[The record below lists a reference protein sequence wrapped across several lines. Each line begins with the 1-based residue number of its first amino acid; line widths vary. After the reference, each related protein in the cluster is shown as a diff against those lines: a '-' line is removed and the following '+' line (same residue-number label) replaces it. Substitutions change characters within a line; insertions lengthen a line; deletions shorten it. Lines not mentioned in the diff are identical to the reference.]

1 MIMQI
6 KPILSAL
13 RRHKSGTIL
22 IALQI
27 ALTLAIVCNA
37 LFIVHERVDKVN
49 RTTGLDET
57 NLIAVSNDYV
67 GAPEDF
73 TPLMKTDLQ
82 TLRSLPGVVDA
93 YVTNSYPL
101 RQGGWSTGVQT
112 DPDSKAKGQP
122 TALYFGDEHALKTLG
137 VRLIAGRNFN
147 AGETVIVGRQQQP
160 GTAQVIVTKAL
171 ADKVFPD
178 GNALGKVIYLAKGK
192 PSTIIGIVEKLT
204 TPWIQNDF
212 VEGDY
217 VTIMPVM
224 FNSSFQ
230 QFLVRTQ
237 PGQEDAVF
245 KAIPPALYATN
256 RMRVLP
262 DKVGIRKFED
272 VRRRAY
278 DADRGMAILMSVVCG
293 VLLAI
298 TAAGIVGLSSFW
310 VGQRRKQIGV
320 RRALGARRSDILS
333 YFMTENFL
341 IALVGVIVGV
351 ILAVGLSQ
359 WMFTHFEMKRLS
371 LTYVAIGVV
380 ALLALGQAAVFA
392 PALRAS
398 RVSPVEATRSV

>member
-1 MIMQI
+1 MQI

-13 RRHKSGTIL
+13 RRHKAGTIL

-49 RTTGLDET
+49 RATGLDET
-57 NLIAVSNDYV
+57 NLITVTNDYV
-67 GAPEDF
+67 GAPDTF
-73 TPLMKTDLQ
+73 VPLIKTDLQ

-101 RQGGWSTGVQT
+101 RDGGWSTGAQV
-112 DPDSKAKGQP
+112 DPDSKSPGIS
-122 TALYFGDEHALKTLG
+122 TALYFGDDHALKTLG

-147 AGETVIVGRQQQP
+147 AGETTTVGRQQQP
-160 GTAQVIVTKAL
+160 GSAQIILTKAL
-171 ADKVFPD
+171 ADKMFPGGD
-178 GNALGKVIYLAKGK
+178 ALGKVIYLAKGK

-204 TPWIQNDF
+204 SPWTENTYVD
-212 VEGDY
+212 GDY
-217 VTIMPVM
+217 VVIMPLV
-224 FNSSFQ
+224 FDSSYQ
-230 QFLVRTQ
+230 HFLVRAQ

-245 KAIPPALYATN
+245 KAIPPALYAAN
-256 RMRVLP
+256 RMRVIP
-262 DKVGIRKFED
+262 EKAGIRRFED
-272 VRRRAY
+272 VRSQTY
-278 DADRGMAILMSVVCG
+278 EADRGMAILMSVVCG

-341 IALVGVIVGV
+341 IALAGVIVGV
-351 ILAVGLSQ
+351 VLAVGLSQ

-371 LTYVAIGVV
+371 LTYVAVGVV

>member
-67 GAPEDF
+67 GAPDDF
-73 TPLMKTDLQ
+73 TPIMKTDLQ

-101 RQGGWSTGVQT
+101 RQGGWSTGVQV
-112 DPDSKAKGQP
+112 DPDSKKAILQS
-122 TALYFGDEHALKTLG
+122 ALYFGDEHSLKTLG

-147 AGETVIVGRQQQP
+147 AGEVVTVGRQQQP

-171 ADKVFPD
+171 ADKVFPE
-178 GNALGKVIYLAKGK
+178 GNALGKAIYLAKGK

-230 QFLVRTQ
+230 QFLIRTQ

-245 KAIPPALYATN
+245 KAVPPALYASN

-262 DKVGIRKFED
+262 DKVGIRKFEE

>member
-1 MIMQI
+1 
-6 KPILSAL
+6 
-13 RRHKSGTIL
+13 
-22 IALQI
+22 
-27 ALTLAIVCNA
+27 
-37 LFIVHERVDKVN
+37 
-49 RTTGLDET
+49 
-57 NLIAVSNDYV
+57 
-67 GAPEDF
+67 
-73 TPLMKTDLQ
+73 
-82 TLRSLPGVVDA
+82 
-93 YVTNSYPL
+93 
-101 RQGGWSTGVQT
+101 
-112 DPDSKAKGQP
+112 
-122 TALYFGDEHALKTLG
+122 
-137 VRLIAGRNFN
+137 
-147 AGETVIVGRQQQP
+147 
-160 GTAQVIVTKAL
+160 
-171 ADKVFPD
+171 
-178 GNALGKVIYLAKGK
+178 
-192 PSTIIGIVEKLT
+192 
-204 TPWIQNDF
+204 
-212 VEGDY
+212 
-217 VTIMPVM
+217 
-224 FNSSFQ
+224 
-230 QFLVRTQ
+230 
-237 PGQEDAVF
+237 
-245 KAIPPALYATN
+245 
-256 RMRVLP
+256 MRVLP
-262 DKVGIRKFED
+262 DKVGIRKFEE

>member
-1 MIMQI
+1 MQI

-13 RRHKSGTIL
+13 RRHKAGTIL

-37 LFIVHERVDKVN
+37 LFIVHERLDRLN
-49 RTTGLDET
+49 RTTGMVET
-57 NLIAVSNDYV
+57 DLIAVQNRYV
-67 GAPEDF
+67 GKPESYI
-73 TPLMKTDLQ
+73 PLARTDLRM
-82 TLRSLPGVVDA
+82 LRSMPGVEDA
-93 YVTNSYPL
+93 YATNAYPL
-101 RQGGWSTGVQT
+101 RQGGWSTSIQL
-112 DPDSKAKGQP
+112 DPDAQGKKGLQS
-122 TALYFGDEHALKTLG
+122 ALYFGDEHTLATLG
-137 VRLIAGRNFN
+137 VRLIAGRNFT
-147 AGETVIVGRQQQP
+147 AGEVGSLEPQTTP
-160 GTAQVIVTKAL
+160 GPPQVIVTKAIV
-171 ADKVFPD
+171 DKLFPKGD
-178 GNALGKVIYLAKGK
+178 GLGKVIYLAKGK

-204 TPWIQNDF
+204 VPWIEFEVLDN
-212 VEGDY
+212 
-217 VTIMPVM
+217 VTIMPLM
-224 FNSSFQ
+224 FNSGYQ
-230 QFLVRTQ
+230 QYLIRTKA
-237 PGQEDAVF
+237 GQQDAVF
-245 KAIPPALYATN
+245 KALPQALYTVN

-262 DKVGIRKFED
+262 EKYG
-272 VRRRAY
+272 VRTFDMVRSKAY
-278 DADRGMAILMSVVCG
+278 EADRGMAILMGVVCV

-341 IALVGVIVGV
+341 IALAGVVVGT

-371 LTYVAIGVV
+371 FTYVMVGVV
-380 ALLALGQAAVFA
+380 VLLGLGQAAVFA